1 MFGFLKSLFGAPPP
15 KAKPKAKA
23 KAPGPAKPK
32 SAVAASAA
40 KPSTAQPSSDRA
52 ALLKQAKEVHRAK
65 RKILDALSDE
75 DRAKL
80 VGMAILTFL
89 NQGDEPDDKKSRP
102 RP

>member
-1 MFGFLKSLFGAPPP
+1 MFGFLKSLFGTPPP

-23 KAPGPAKPK
+23 KVPAPAKPK
-32 SAVAASAA
+32 PAVSASAA
-40 KPSTAQPSSDRA
+40 KPTSDRA

>member
-1 MFGFLKSLFGAPPP
+1 MFGFLKSLFGTPPP

-23 KAPGPAKPK
+23 KVPAPAKPK
-32 SAVAASAA
+32 PAVSASTA
-40 KPSTAQPSSDRA
+40 KPTSDRA